1 MMNYKKKDFVD
12 NLVKEHSIML
22 VRFLTRRMKS
32 CEDIAQAIFMRL
44 YTHWFSAVPEQNRF
58 REDVQPC

>member
-1 MMNYKKKDFVD
+1 MMNYKNKDFVD
-12 NLVKEHSIML
+12 NLVKEHSIKL

-44 YTHWFSAVPEQNRF
+44 YTR
-58 REDVQPC
+58 